1 MRNNPRPGVISSLIA
16 LMFILSLFSGVVAA
30 QPEEKIDKDKEQY
43 AQYKIKYE
51 NTKKKF
57 ENAKDAFENA
67 RRLKNVNESDELKL
81 KARDYLISLI
91 DHTVAHLEVLK
102 NRVELREEKEI
113 IPFDA
118 SAVIDAHIAQLEQIR
133 ANVQKATTYPE
144 LAVAHRELAALW
156 EKIRLET
163 RYYVGI
169 VLNYRIDKFIEKTDN
184 VTARMD
190 NVTRQLKDKG
200 IDTSRLQ
207 DDEDR
212 FKYLVQEARISQ
224 QKTVDL
230 FTTHNGFANDGT
242 VTDAKAAKEFL
253 LQGDKSQRATIK
265 NLKDAS
271 KAVLKFVRDFRQIS
285 RGEVRIEG
293 SATETLS
300 GNRGG

>member
-30 QPEEKIDKDKEQY
+30 QSPEEKMDKDKEQY
-43 AQYKIKYE
+43 ALHKIKYE

-57 ENAKDAFENA
+57 DDARDAFEIA
-67 RRLKNVNESDELKL
+67 RKRLKNLNESDELKL
-81 KARDYLISLI
+81 KAKDYLISLI

-144 LAVAHRELAALW
+144 LAAAHRELADLW

-230 FTTHNGFANDGT
+230 FTTHNGFANNGT
-242 VTDAKAAKEFL
+242 VVDAKAAKEFL
-253 LQGDKSQRATIK
+253 LQ
-265 NLKDAS
+265 
-271 KAVLKFVRDFRQIS
+271 
-285 RGEVRIEG
+285 
-293 SATETLS
+293 
-300 GNRGG
+300 